1 MKNLIVYF
9 SHTGENYF
17 KNGLK
22 DLKVGNAK
30 IIADYVKE
38 IVGGDELE
46 IIPGK
51 VYPYGYYDCCD
62 VAKTEK
68 LNNEKIDIVDNINSI
83 DDYKDIFLVY
93 PIWWDTC
100 PMAVFTFLRKFD
112 FENKHI
118 IPFATNEGSGVG
130 ESIKDIKNLT
140 KSSFVES
147 GISIFGYKAKDSKED
162 IKNYI
167 KNLKY

>member
-17 KNGLK
+17 KDGLK
-22 DLKVGNAK
+22 DLSVGNAK
-30 IIADYVKE
+30 IIADYIKE
-38 IVGGDELE
+38 IVSGDEFE
-46 IIPGK
+46 IIPK
-51 VYPYGYYDCCD
+51 KIYPHGYYDCCE

-68 LNNEKIDIVDNINSI
+68 LNNEKIDIEDNIKNI

-100 PMAVFTFLRKFD
+100 PMAVFTFLRKFN

-130 ESIKDIKNLT
+130 NSIKDIEKVT
-140 KSSFVES
+140 KSKSVEN
-147 GISIFGYKAKDSKED
+147 GISILGYKAKDSKED
-162 IKNYI
+162 IKKYI
-167 KNLKY
+167 QNFLK